1 MASDSKSGSEGG
13 ARKHAASGS
22 SPAHDAAPSNPAPF
36 APFPT
41 LRTERIYHSRWCG
54 LRRDWIQLK
63 DGREQE
69 YHVIEI
75 PDAVAVVPVLPDGRI
90 VLIGQYRHPHGKTHW
105 EVPAGRMLDGE
116 EAQLCAER
124 ELREETGHR
133 AGSWERLPGFY
144 PINGISDH
152 YAHVFVA
159 KDCVRLGEHEP
170 EDCEQI
176 VVQSFTRGEVEAL
189 LDSGRVEDVFAA
201 VTLMYWLRRSR

>member
-1 MASDSKSGSEGG
+1 VSRPPERRGPADS
-13 ARKHAASGS
+13 APP
-22 SPAHDAAPSNPAPF
+22 PANPPPF
-36 APFPT
+36 APFPV

-54 LRRDWIQLK
+54 LRRDWIELR

-69 YHVIEI
+69 YHVVEI

-116 EAQLCAER
+116 PAELCAER
-124 ELREETGHR
+124 ELLEETGHR
-133 AGSWERLPGFY
+133 AGRWERLPGFY

-152 YAHVFVA
+152 YAHAFA
-159 KDCVRLGEHEP
+159 ALDCVRVGDATP

-176 VVQSFTRGEVEAL
+176 VVRAFERGEVEAL
-189 LDSGRVEDVFAA
+189 LDAGRVEDVFAA
-201 VTLMYWLRRSR
+201 VSLMYWLRRSR